1 MNGIYNFKK
10 NDFTCQNETVRLTGN
25 VIICYKGNLFLDKE
39 NEQLMLAE
47 IAKSSPR
54 FNNLRDLSGQFA
66 MVVMDGDSKSLYLI
80 RDQFGVIPLYYSIT
94 EGSLIFGTTIE
105 SIIKESDQQQ
115 SVNEQVIHEYFMFR
129 YISGDNTLFQ
139 TIYEV
144 KPGSIIEINQKGAVN
159 KRDYYEFRYSL
170 DINGRDV
177 QASTLFQNAFGKSL
191 ATQTRD
197 KNEKT
202 IGVLSSG
209 GIDSSILVICAQ
221 KLLEPQ
227 FKTYYVG
234 YEKYE
239 HNRIAEVNYLSKI
252 CNTNQKNIFI
262 SNREFSDNLV
272 KTIII
277 NEEPLNHPSTVVRK
291 CLFERIKG
299 DVDILLSGEGADCFY
314 CGYYIFSLMNYFYVK
329 NALRPL
335 SHLLAKLLP
344 LNLAPRKYYAKLSKI
359 KGAFTLQPDDY
370 VIFNDILAS
379 NTKKDISLLLNA
391 EFPVNFAENYTALFR
406 DYSKQT
412 ILNIILY
419 LYQTHYIIEA
429 LKTLTKIG
437 DAYEIEHRH
446 PFIDVNMI
454 NLFNT
459 FPWNEKIKFFKRK
472 NQIIELGKKHLPK
485 EFFKKPKEGF
495 GVPIAMWSYDEY
507 GLGRFINLLNDKKTR
522 ERGIYNVTYL
532 DDLLEQY
539 HHKTLPADAFECII
553 WPIINYELW
562 IRIFIDKDLKGYE

>member
-10 NDFTCQNETVRLTGN
+10 NDFTCQNETDRLTGN
-25 VIICYKGNLFLDKE
+25 VIICYKGNLFLGKE
-39 NEQLMLAE
+39 NEQLILTE
-47 IAKSSPR
+47 IANSSPR
-54 FNNLRDLSGQFA
+54 FNKLHDLNGQFA
-66 MVVMDGDSKSLYLI
+66 MVVMDGNSKSLCLI

-94 EGSLIFGTTIE
+94 EDSLIFGTTIK
-105 SIIKESDQQQ
+105 SIIKGLDQQQ

-139 TIYEV
+139 NIYEV
-144 KPGSIIEINQKGAVN
+144 KPGSIIEINQKGTIN

-170 DINGRDV
+170 DINRRDV

-191 ATQTRD
+191 ATQTWD

-252 CNTNQKNIFI
+252 CNTDQKNIFI

-272 KTIII
+272 KTIVI

-314 CGYYIFSLMNYFYVK
+314 CGYYIFSLINYFYVK
-329 NALRPL
+329 NSVRPI

-344 LNLAPRKYYAKLSKI
+344 LNIAPQKYYAKLSKI
-359 KGAFTLQPDDY
+359 KGAFTLQPEDY

-391 EFPVNFAENYTALFR
+391 EFPVNFAENYTSLFR
-406 DYSKQT
+406 NHSKQT

-419 LYQTHYIIEA
+419 LYQTHYII
-429 LKTLTKIG
+429 
-437 DAYEIEHRH
+437 
-446 PFIDVNMI
+446 
-454 NLFNT
+454 
-459 FPWNEKIKFFKRK
+459 
-472 NQIIELGKKHLPK
+472 
-485 EFFKKPKEGF
+485 
-495 GVPIAMWSYDEY
+495 
-507 GLGRFINLLNDKKTR
+507 
-522 ERGIYNVTYL
+522 
-532 DDLLEQY
+532 
-539 HHKTLPADAFECII
+539 
-553 WPIINYELW
+553 
-562 IRIFIDKDLKGYE
+562 

>member
-1 MNGIYNFKK
+1 
-10 NDFTCQNETVRLTGN
+10 
-25 VIICYKGNLFLDKE
+25 
-39 NEQLMLAE
+39 
-47 IAKSSPR
+47 
-54 FNNLRDLSGQFA
+54 
-66 MVVMDGDSKSLYLI
+66 
-80 RDQFGVIPLYYSIT
+80 
-94 EGSLIFGTTIE
+94 
-105 SIIKESDQQQ
+105 
-115 SVNEQVIHEYFMFR
+115 
-129 YISGDNTLFQ
+129 
-139 TIYEV
+139 
-144 KPGSIIEINQKGAVN
+144 
-159 KRDYYEFRYSL
+159 
-170 DINGRDV
+170 
-177 QASTLFQNAFGKSL
+177 
-191 ATQTRD
+191 
-197 KNEKT
+197 
-202 IGVLSSG
+202 
-209 GIDSSILVICAQ
+209 LVIRAQ

-234 YEKYE
+234 YEKYK
-239 HNRIAEVNYLSKI
+239 HNRIDEVNYLSKI
-252 CNTNQKNIFI
+252 CNTNQQNIFI
-262 SNREFSDNLV
+262 SNQEFSDNLV

-329 NALRPL
+329 NAVRPL

-344 LNLAPRKYYAKLSKI
+344 LNLTPRKYYAKLSKI

-379 NTKKDISLLLNA
+379 NTKKDIGLLLNA

-406 DYSKQT
+406 NYSKQT

-459 FPWNEKIKFFKRK
+459 FLGMKR
-472 NQIIELGKKHLPK
+472 LS
-485 EFFKKPKEGF
+485 F
-495 GVPIAMWSYDEY
+495 
-507 GLGRFINLLNDKKTR
+507 
-522 ERGIYNVTYL
+522 
-532 DDLLEQY
+532 
-539 HHKTLPADAFECII
+539 
-553 WPIINYELW
+553 
-562 IRIFIDKDLKGYE
+562 

>member
-10 NDFTCQNETVRLTGN
+10 NVFMCHNETVRLTGN

-39 NEQLMLAE
+39 NEQLMLTE
-47 IAKSSPR
+47 IAKSCPR
-54 FNNLRDLSGQFA
+54 FKKLHDLNGQFA

-80 RDQFGVIPLYYSIT
+80 RDQFGVIPLYYSIR
-94 EGSLIFGTTIE
+94 EDSLIFGTTIK
-105 SIIKESDQQQ
+105 SIIKELDWQQ
-115 SVNEQVIHEYFMFR
+115 SVNERVIHEYFMFR
-129 YISGDNTLFQ
+129 YISGNNTLFQ
-139 TIYEV
+139 KIYEV
-144 KPGSIIEINQKGAVN
+144 KPGSIIEINHKGTIN

-170 DINGRDV
+170 DINGRDA
-177 QASTLFQNAFGKSL
+177 QASVLFQDAFGKSL

-197 KNEKT
+197 KKEKT
-202 IGVLSSG
+202 IGALSSG
-209 GIDSSILVICAQ
+209 GIDSSILVSCAQ

-227 FKTYYVG
+227 FKTYYAG

-262 SNREFSDNLV
+262 SNQEFSDNLV

-314 CGYYIFSLMNYFYVK
+314 CGYYIFNLMNYFYVK
-329 NALRPL
+329 NTVRPL

-359 KGAFTLQPDDY
+359 KGAFTFQPDDY

-379 NTKKDISLLLNA
+379 NTKKDISLLLNS

-406 DYSKQT
+406 DYSKKT

-446 PFIDVNMI
+446 PFIDVNMV

-472 NQIIELGKKHLPK
+472 YQIIELGKKHLPK

-495 GVPIAMWSYDEY
+495 GVPIGIWFYDEY
-507 GLGRFINLLNDKKTR
+507 GLGRFINLLKDKKTR
-522 ERGIYNVTYL
+522 ERGIFNVTYL
-532 DDLLEQY
+532 DDLLEKY
-539 HHKTLPADAFECII
+539 HHKTLLADAFECII
-553 WPIINYELW
+553 WPIINFELW
-562 IRIFIDKDLKGYE
+562 NRIFIDKDLKGYE